1 MNTETLR
8 DHIRRVLVLGT
19 VVGAQFVWSASP
31 SVAET
36 VADTVVESGSPIM
49 SGPGVAAVAVG
60 IGGFIVGLVRRRKSV
75 AAKAQQTPAVPL
87 PGPRQPVGV
96 AAHQD

>member
-8 DHIRRVLVLGT
+8 DHARRVAVLGT
-19 VVGAQFVWSASP
+19 VVGAQFVWSAQSA
-31 SVAET
+31 VAE
-36 VADTVVESGSPIM
+36 TVVESGSPIM
-49 SGPGVAAVAVG
+49 SGPGIAAVTVG
-60 IGGFIVGLVRRRKSV
+60 IGGFIVGLIRRRKSV